1 MIKEVEL
8 LNDYMFFIDSFHID
22 DLFIDPNSCILED
35 VELKI
40 E

>member
-22 DLFIDPNSCILED
+22 DSLIDPNSCIL
-35 VELKI
+35 
-40 E
+40 